1 MKSKFD
7 LKTQVL
13 LTFATLIEAIKEDRV
28 IVGMCQSDAGKV
40 PVLIV
45 QSELGS
51 DPIATLLPPNAKD
64 LFDPPSLDET
74 YSVTDATSAVSSL
87 IENLIP
93 GFSNMDDSEKSEK
106 INDVV
111 ASIIGNGLLPLPEDD
126 EHEEVSESE
135 TTDDVLKI
143 NTKKSDMVN

>member
-28 IVGMCQSDAGKV
+28 IVGICQSDAGKV

-64 LFDPPSLDET
+64 LFDPPTLDET

-93 GFSNMDDSEKSEK
+93 GFSKMDDDEKSEK

-111 ASIIGNGLLPLPEDD
+111 ASIISDGILPLPEED
-126 EHEEVSESE
+126 EQEGSESE

>member
-28 IVGMCQSDAGKV
+28 IVGICQSDAGKV

-93 GFSNMDDSEKSEK
+93 GFSKMDDDEKSEK
-106 INDVV
+106 ISDVV
-111 ASIIGNGLLPLPEDD
+111 ASIISDGILKLPEED
-126 EHEEVSESE
+126 EQEGSESE